1 MDVRRALLGN
11 PDVRHRLAGT
21 LVILFVFSFLLYAAY
36 WRSNAA
42 YGASTEVTTQF
53 SAIRAVTPEIS
64 GIGHSNAAAILYLPA
79 AAIAIL
85 VQYHGGAILYTLAAG
100 PTLPVASA
108 LARVVFS
115 PLPDVLEIDVL
126 SVTLPTHIRLGLAVG
141 ALAVVVGSV
150 FRRWR
155 PPSERSVSER
165 FFGSPEDR
173 YRALAVIVVAAVLSV
188 PFTFWLY
195 ASYPAY
201 QPFVYA
207 VFGTPIATLVYLY
220 WRGIVLAWLGNAAV
234 VLGHTTAFAFI
245 AANPD
250 YIIDP
255 SWSVPALVVAT
266 ALGSLGAA
274 AAVVIRELYAVAS
287 RRAAIASGPLGE

>member
-1 MDVRRALLGN
+1 MDVRRALLGT
-11 PDVRHRLAGT
+11 PDVRHRVAATIG
-21 LVILFVFSFLLYAAY
+21 VVFVLSFLLYAAY
-36 WRSNAA
+36 WRSSAA

-53 SAIRAVTPEIS
+53 SAIRAVTPKIS

-85 VQYHGGAILYTLAAG
+85 VQYHGGAVLYTLVAG
-100 PTLPVASA
+100 PLLPVASA

-115 PLPDVLEIDVL
+115 PFPDVLEIDVF

-165 FFGSPEDR
+165 FFGSPADR
-173 YRALAVIVVAAVLSV
+173 YRALAVTVVAAVLSV

-201 QPFVYA
+201 QPFTYA
-207 VFGTPIATLVYLY
+207 VFGAPIATLVYLN

-250 YIIDP
+250 YVVDP
-255 SWSVPALVVAT
+255 GFFVPALVVAT
-266 ALGSLGAA
+266 ALGSLGAGT
-274 AAVVIRELYAVAS
+274 AVVIRELYAVVTRCAVIAS
-287 RRAAIASGPLGE
+287 RSLGG